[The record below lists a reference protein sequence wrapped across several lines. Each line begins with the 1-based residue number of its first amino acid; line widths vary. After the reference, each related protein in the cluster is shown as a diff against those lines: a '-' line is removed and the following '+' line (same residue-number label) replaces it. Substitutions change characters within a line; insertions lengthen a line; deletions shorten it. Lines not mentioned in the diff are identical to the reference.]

1 MQKLYIYDIFY
12 HVFSCVVCTKSKE
25 ANPVV
30 PHPGTFEAC
39 KAKVTNFYEDK
50 TNMTECSRSGNRQ
63 NQTERD
69 SCFQIFAYFCAFD
82 LVP

>member
-1 MQKLYIYDIFY
+1 MCIFY

-39 KAKVTNFYEDK
+39 KAKVTNFEEDK
-50 TNMTECSRSGNRQ
+50 TKMTCSRSGNRQ
-63 NQTERD
+63 N
-69 SCFQIFAYFCAFD
+69 
-82 LVP
+82 